1 MQHMQYAVAAII
13 FSTASA
19 MARTVTPGSGPVLVT
34 GASGLVGANVA
45 NALRQEGYTVR
56 AAVRDPAA
64 EKNEFLRAMGC
75 ELVRVPD
82 LRSRAGPTRWLGV
95 WAWPTWRHL

>member
-1 MQHMQYAVAAII
+1 MRCAIAVATS
-13 FSTASA
+13 FSTAFTLAAA
-19 MARTVTPGSGPVLVT
+19 MAAPRTVTPGSGTVLVT

-45 NALRQEGYTVR
+45 NQLRKEGYTVR
-56 AAVRDPAA
+56 AAVRDPTA

-82 LRSRAGPTRWLGV
+82 LLSDEG
-95 WAWPTWRHL
+95 WAEAMA